1 MPNGY
6 ERNDIVNRKIYE
18 IAERIK
24 GLRETLDISA
34 EEMSQTLKITKAE
47 YLEYETGTK
56 DFSFSLLFEIAL
68 KFGIDITEL
77 ITGDMP
83 KLERFSLIRNGKG
96 LPIERRKGF
105 AYQHMAYLF
114 KNRISE
120 PFRVVARYEKAL
132 ENMPITLSSHA
143 GQEFDYILSG
153 KLKLQIENHIMEL
166 NPGDAV
172 YYDAQKRH
180 GMIALDGEDCVFL
193 AVISNC
199 GEEKKGKV

>member
-1 MPNGY
+1 
-6 ERNDIVNRKIYE
+6 VNRKIIE
-18 IAERIK
+18 MAERIK
-24 GLRETLDISA
+24 GLRETLGFSA
-34 EEMSQTLKITKAE
+34 EDMSEALKISKDE

-83 KLERFSLIRNGKG
+83 KLSRFSLIRSGKG

-120 PFRVVARYEKAL
+120 PFRVVARYDEAL
-132 ENMPITLSSHA
+132 EKMPIALSSHA

-153 KLKLQIENHIMEL
+153 KLRLQIENHIMEL

-172 YYDAQKRH
+172 YYDAQNRH
-180 GMIALDGEDCVFL
+180 GMIAIGGEDCVFL
-193 AVISNC
+193 AVISNS
-199 GEEKKGKV
+199 GDEKKGKV

>member
-1 MPNGY
+1 M
-6 ERNDIVNRKIYE
+6 
-18 IAERIK
+18 AERIK
-24 GLRETLDISA
+24 GLRETLGFSA
-34 EEMSQTLKITKAE
+34 EDMSEALKISKDD

-83 KLERFSLIRNGKG
+83 KLSRFSLIRSGKG

-120 PFRVVARYEKAL
+120 PFRVVARYDEAL
-132 ENMPITLSSHA
+132 EKMPIALSSHA

-153 KLKLQIENHIMEL
+153 KLRLQIETISWNSPAM
-166 NPGDAV
+166 PCMQRKTGTVMA
-172 YYDAQKRH
+172 
-180 GMIALDGEDCVFL
+180 IAGEDCAFWPDL
-193 AVISNC
+193 
-199 GEEKKGKV
+199 KFRR